1 MGAIKEIYLT
11 IRELGNGQ
19 ITTDQALEQ
28 VKILLEA
35 NIAADEDVVLNS
47 TMTRMNV
54 KDLRSLKPGDRV
66 FQYGNGEFRHLSFV
80 GLMPGHSNY
89 LIFCEGEYLTNL
101 YIADKEKDEDYVG
114 EWYAGKSD
122 NKFMAARLIEFYN
135 KRIKTVKKVYLKEK

>member
-11 IRELGNGQ
+11 IQELGNGQ

-28 VKILLEA
+28 VKMLLEA
-35 NIAADEDVVLNS
+35 DIAADEDVVLSS

-66 FQYGNGEFRHLSFV
+66 YRFGNGDFRRLDFV
-80 GLMPGHSNY
+80 GLMPRHDNY
-89 LIFCEGEYLTNL
+89 LIFCEGDYLTNL

-114 EWYAGKSD
+114 EWYCGKSD

-135 KRIKTVKKVYLKEK
+135 KRIETVKKVYLK